1 MRLSGLLL
9 LFAATSALAFG
20 ERTEL
25 KRVENAQGDL
35 TLLLESVRDGA
46 DTIMSLTSW
55 NAGRDEFVSEWKN
68 GVPARLVMIRK
79 EGPIRVVYEYRKPR
93 AGLVRTERF
102 DQHVFQTDF
111 QELET
116 MRFQQG
122 GIAHSLAARDASGTF
137 VVQREFVRPYEI
149 QR

>member
-1 MRLSGLLL
+1 MKLTGILFLL
-9 LFAATSALAFG
+9 AATSALAFG

-25 KRVENAQGDL
+25 KRTENAQGDL
-35 TLLLESVRDGA
+35 MLLLESVHEGA

-55 NAGRDEFVSEWKN
+55 NAGRDEFISEWKN
-68 GVPARLVMIRK
+68 GVPSRLVMIKK
-79 EGPIRVVYEYRKPR
+79 EGLIRVVSEYRKPR
-93 AGLVRTERF
+93 AGIAKTERF
-102 DQHVFQTDF
+102 DAHVFQTDF

-122 GIAHSLAARDASGTF
+122 GIAHSLATRDANGSF
-137 VVQREFVRPYEI
+137 VVQREFTRPYEV